1 MMQARITVLM
11 LLAMGSLVCAQN
23 QANEDGWISLFN
35 GKDLTGWK
43 VNEDTGTFSF
53 KDGAIVAN
61 GPRSHLFYVGPVNN
75 ADFKDF
81 EYKVDV
87 MTEPGSNGG
96 LYFHTQ
102 FQGPGWPSKGFE
114 VQVNNSFKADPR
126 MTGSLYQVQDVM
138 NVSPAKDKVWFTEH
152 IIVQG
157 KHVVVFVDGKKVVDW
172 TEPATPDP
180 KLADRKIDHGTFALQ
195 GHDPKSTVYY
205 KNIRVK
211 PLGATAT
218 QAQPAAEGKWVDLFD
233 GKTLA
238 GWKPINGTAKYEVAD
253 GTIKGTTVE
262 GSPNSFLCTEKAY
275 QDFDLEFEVK
285 VDTRLNSGV
294 QFRSNAFQNYQNNR
308 VHGYQVEIAAAGN
321 SGRIYDEA
329 RRGGWV
335 DKAPADPKAKD
346 AAFKDGQWNKYRVLC
361 EGPHI
366 QTWINGIPI
375 ADVTDAMTA
384 KGFIGLQVHSFKADS
399 PASVQWRNIR
409 IREMAPAKKILQVA
423 FVTGGH
429 DFEEQAFMDMWK
441 SIDGIQVTQLPQ
453 KDDSEIFEDISSWPY
468 DVMVLYNMSQNI
480 SEKRQKN
487 FKQLVSQGIGLVA
500 VHHNMGAFQGFVDY
514 KDIIGAKFFLKAE
527 GDQKQGAYKHGVEF
541 KVQVAD
547 KNHPITKGLSDFVI
561 LDETYKYV
569 WHAADNHVLLTTEE
583 PTSDK
588 DLAWTREY
596 GRGKVCTIAL
606 GHDGKAYANPNFT
619 KLVAQAIQWAA
630 Q

>member
-1 MMQARITVLM
+1 MKSKWLLVTVMVLGSM
-11 LLAMGSLVCAQN
+11 AMAAGD
-23 QANEDGWISLFN
+23 EGWISLFN
-35 GKDLTGWK
+35 GKDMTGWK
-43 VNEDTGTFSF
+43 AATENTATFSV
-53 KDGAIVAN
+53 KDGAIVAQGN
-61 GPRSHLFYVGPVNN
+61 RCHLFYVGPVNG

-81 EYKVDV
+81 EYKADV

-102 FQGPGWPSKGFE
+102 YQEQGWPSKGFE

-157 KHVVVFVDGKKVVDW
+157 KHVVILVDGKRVVDW

-211 PLGATAT
+211 PLGAAAA
-218 QAQPAAEGKWVDLFD
+218 QAQPASAGKWVDLFD

-238 GWKPINGTAKYEVAD
+238 GWKQINGTAKYEVVD

-262 GSPNSFLCTEKAY
+262 GSPNSFLCTEKNYA
-275 QDFDLEFEVK
+275 DFDLQFEVK
-285 VDTRLNSGV
+285 VDPRLNSGV
-294 QFRSNAFQNYQNNR
+294 QFRSNAYPEYQKNR
-308 VHGYQVEIAAAGN
+308 VHGYQVEIAVGGN
-321 SGRIYDEA
+321 SGSIYDEA
-329 RRGGWV
+329 RRGSWV
-335 DKAPADPKAKD
+335 NKLPTDPKAKD
-346 AAFKDGQWNKYRVLC
+346 AFKDGQWNKYRVLC
-361 EGPHI
+361 EGTHI
-366 QTWINGIPI
+366 RTWVNEVPV
-375 ADVTDAMTA
+375 ADVIDAVSA
-384 KGFIGLQVHSFKADS
+384 KGFIGLQVHAFKADN

-409 IREMAPAKKILQVA
+409 IREIVPAKKVLSVA

-429 DFEEQAFMDMWK
+429 DFEEQAFMDAWK
-441 SIDGIQVTQLPQ
+441 SIDGIQVTHLPQ
-453 KDDSEIFEDISSWPY
+453 KDDSEIFEDILPWNY
-468 DVMVLYNMSQNI
+468 DVIVLYNMSQNI

-487 FKQLVSQGIGLVA
+487 FKLLLSEGVGLVA
-500 VHHNMGAFQGFVDY
+500 LHHNMAAFAGWNEY
-514 KDIIGAKFFLKAE
+514 KDIIGAKFFFKAE
-527 GDQKQGAYKHGVEF
+527 GSQPQCVYKHDVDI

-547 KNHPITKGLSDFVI
+547 KNHPITRGISDFVI
-561 LDETYKYV
+561 RDETYKNC
-569 WHAADNHVLLTTEE
+569 WFAPDNHVLLTTDE

-588 DLAWTREY
+588 TLAWTRPY
-596 GRGKVCTIAL
+596 GHGKVCTIEL
-606 GHDGKAYANPNFT
+606 GHDAKAYADPNFR

>member
-1 MMQARITVLM
+1 MKGKLLILVLM
-11 LLAMGSLVCAQN
+11 VLGGMAQG
-23 QANEDGWISLFN
+23 AGDEGWISLFN

-43 VNEDTGTFSF
+43 ANEDTGTFSF

-61 GPRSHLFYVGPVNN
+61 GPRCHLFYVGPVNK

-114 VQVNNSFKADPR
+114 VQVNNSYKGDPR

-138 NVSPAKDKVWFTEH
+138 NTSPAKDKVWFTEH

-211 PLGATAT
+211 PLGAEAA
-218 QAQPAAEGKWVDLFD
+218 AQPAAEGKWVDLFD

-238 GWKPINGTAKYEVAD
+238 GWKQINGTAKYEVVD
-253 GTIKGTTVE
+253 GTIKGTTAE
-262 GSPNSFLCTEKAY
+262 GSPNSFLCSEKAFA
-275 QDFDLEFEVK
+275 DFELQFEVN

-294 QFRSNAFQNYQNNR
+294 QFRSNSFADYQNNR

-361 EGPHI
+361 EGKRI
-366 QTWINGIPI
+366 RTWINDIPI
-375 ADVTDAMTA
+375 ADVIDAMTA
-384 KGFIGLQVHSFKADS
+384 KGFFGLQVHAFQGDK
-399 PASVQWRNIR
+399 PASVQWRNLR
-409 IREMAPAKKILQVA
+409 IRELAPAKKILQVA

-429 DFEEQAFMDMWK
+429 DFEEQAFMDAWK
-441 SIDGIQVTQLPQ
+441 SIDGIRVTHLPQ

-468 DVMVLYNMSQNI
+468 DVMVLYNMTQKI
-480 SEKRQKN
+480 SEKRQNN
-487 FKQLVSQGIGLVA
+487 FKLLVGQGIGLIA
-500 VHHNMGAFQGFVDY
+500 MHHNMAAFAGWAEY
-514 KDIIGAKFFLKAE
+514 KNIIGAKFFFQAE
-527 GDQKQGAYKHGVEF
+527 GSQPQCVYQHDVDV

-547 KNHPITKGLSDFVI
+547 KNHPIMKGFTDFVI
-561 LDETYKYV
+561 HDETYKNC
-569 WHAADNHVLLTTEE
+569 WFAPDNHVLLTTDE

-588 DLAWTREY
+588 TLAWTRVY
-596 GRGKVCTIAL
+596 GKGKVCTMEF
-606 GHDGKAYANPNFT
+606 GHDGKAYANPNFR

>member
-1 MMQARITVLM
+1 MKSKWVLVM
-11 LLAMGSLVCAQN
+11 VMALGSMAMA
-23 QANEDGWISLFN
+23 AEDEGWISLFN
-35 GKDLTGWK
+35 GKDLDGWK
-43 VNEDTGTFSF
+43 AATENTATFSV
-53 KDGAIVAN
+53 KDGAIVAQGN
-61 GPRSHLFYVGPVNN
+61 RCHLFYVGPVNG

-102 FQGPGWPSKGFE
+102 YQEQGWPSKGFE

-138 NVSPAKDKVWFTEH
+138 NISPAKDKVWYTEH

-157 KHVVVFVDGKKVVDW
+157 KHVIINIDGKKVVDW

-180 KLADRKIDHGTFALQ
+180 KLGGRKIDHGTFALQ

-211 PLGATAT
+211 PLGATVAKD
-218 QAQPAAEGKWVDLFD
+218 KWVDLFD

-238 GWKPINGTAKYEVAD
+238 GWKQINGTAKYEVVD
-253 GTIKGTTVE
+253 GAIKGTTAE
-262 GSPNSFLCTEKAY
+262 GSPNSFLCTEKRF
-275 QDFDLEFEVK
+275 QDFELEFEVN
-285 VDTRLNSGV
+285 VDSRLNSGV
-294 QFRSNAFQNYQNNR
+294 QIRSNAFENYQKNR

-335 DKAPADPKAKD
+335 DKNPADPKAKD

-361 EGPHI
+361 EGKRI
-366 QTWINGIPI
+366 QTWINEVPI
-375 ADVTDAMTA
+375 ADVYDALTSQ
-384 KGFIGLQVHSFKADS
+384 GFIGLQVHAFPKTDN

-409 IREMAPAKKILQVA
+409 IKELTPAKKILKVA

-429 DFEEQAFMDMWK
+429 DFEQDKFLAMWK
-441 SIDGIQVTQLPQ
+441 SLEGMEVVHLPQ
-453 KDDSEIFEDISSWPY
+453 ADDSEIFETILPWEY
-468 DVMVLYNMSQNI
+468 DVMVLYNMSQKI
-480 SEKRQKN
+480 SEKRQN
-487 FKQLVSQGIGLVA
+487 NLKQLLNQGIGLVA
-500 VHHNMGAFQGFVDY
+500 MHHNLGAFQEFAEY
-514 KDIIGAKFFLKAE
+514 KNIVGGKFFLKAE
-527 GDQKQGAYKHGVEF
+527 GDQPQGEYKHGVDM
-541 KVQVAD
+541 KIQIAD
-547 KNHPITKGLSDFVI
+547 QNHPITKGLEDFMI
-561 LDETYKYV
+561 NDESYKKV
-569 WHAADNHVLLTTEE
+569 WHARDNHILLTTDE

-588 DLAWTREY
+588 ELAWTRTY

-606 GHDGKAYANPNFT
+606 GHDGMAYANPSFR
-619 KLVAQAIQWAA
+619 KFVAQAIQWAA

>member
-114 VQVNNSFKADPR
+114 VQVNNSYKPDPR

-157 KHVVVFVDGKKVVDW
+157 KHVVILVDGKKVVDW

-180 KLADRKIDHGTFALQ
+180 KLAARKIDHGTFALQ

-211 PLGATAT
+211 PLGTVTA
-218 QAQPAAEGKWVDLFD
+218 QVQPVVEGKWVDLFD

-238 GWKPINGTAKYEVAD
+238 GWKQINGTAKYEVVD

-262 GSPNSFLCTEKAY
+262 GSPNSFLCTEKSF
-275 QDFDLEFEVK
+275 QDFELEFEVN
-285 VDTRLNSGV
+285 VDSRLNSGV
-294 QFRSNAFQNYQNNR
+294 QIRSNSFADYQKNR
-308 VHGYQVEIAAAGN
+308 VHGYQVEIATNGTAG
-321 SGRIYDEA
+321 SIYDEA

-335 DKAPADPKAKD
+335 NPKQVSPESK

-361 EGPHI
+361 EGKRI
-366 QTWINGIPI
+366 RTWVNETPVC
-375 ADVTDAMTA
+375 DVSDAMTS

-409 IREMAPAKKILQVA
+409 IREMAPAKKILNVA

-429 DFEEQAFMDMWK
+429 DFEQDKFLAMWK
-441 SIDGIQVTQLPQ
+441 SIEGVEVTHLAQA
-453 KDDSEIFEDISSWPY
+453 DDSEIFETILPWNY
-468 DVMVLYNMSQNI
+468 DVVVLYNMSQKI
-480 SEKRQKN
+480 SEQRQKN
-487 FKQLVSQGIGLVA
+487 FKLLVSQGVGLIA
-500 VHHNMGAFQGFVDY
+500 LHHNLGAFQGFADY
-514 KDIIGAKFFLKAE
+514 KNIIGGKFFLKAE
-527 GDQKQGAYKHGVEF
+527 GDQPQGTYKHGVDM
-541 KVQVAD
+541 KVQIAD
-547 KNHPITKGLSDFVI
+547 KNHPITKGLSDFTI
-561 LDETYKYV
+561 NDETYKLL
-569 WHAADNHVLLTTEE
+569 WHAADNHVLLTTDEA
-583 PTSDK
+583 TSDK

-596 GRGKVCTIAL
+596 GRGKVCAIAL
-606 GHDGKAYANPNFT
+606 GHDGMAYANPNFM
-619 KLVAQAIQWAA
+619 KLMAQAIQWAA